1 MASRSRPEVTE
12 TRIDP
17 RLVPFVEQGLQGA
30 QSLFQTG
37 QIPGAYVPQ
46 FFPGQTYVG
55 PSEFTEQ
62 AIQSAAQ
69 TAQQQSPLVQQA
81 QQAAQSLTGFQ
92 SPGAGMFENV
102 YGAAQRSP
110 SMGMFSQA
118 FRQAQVSPSAPLY
131 QDIYGRAGASP
142 AAAMYSDI
150 YGGAGFNP
158 AAAGTQATA
167 SGAYLGANPFLQ
179 GAFQSMARP
188 ITEQFQQQVQQNLS
202 AASRAGRLGSGALT
216 GLQEGAAGRLAEG
229 LTGLGERLGFQGYQ
243 MERQLQEQALARQQ
257 QAAQQQLA
265 TQLSA
270 AGGIGQMQNLQL
282 ATQLAAAGG
291 LGQTAQ
297 QQIANQIAAAS
308 GMGQA
313 QAQALSAQLQAAQGL
328 TGAAQGAAGVQL
340 QASQLAPALAE
351 QDYAGAQRMLQ
362 LGQLQERYQMQEIQD
377 AINRYNFQ
385 QEAPYRALSQYS
397 AFLSGFP
404 QGGQQVAP
412 SYTNPA
418 ASLLGGAAL
427 VSAFNQPQQ
436 QAPARS

>member
-1 MASRSRPEVTE
+1 MGSRSRPEVTE
-12 TRIDP
+12 ARIDP
-17 RLVPFVEQGLQGA
+17 RLVPYVEQGLSGA

-37 QIPGAYVPQ
+37 QLQYRDPATGEMRAGYVPQ
-46 FFPGQTYVG
+46 YFPGQTFVG
-55 PSEFTEQ
+55 PSQYTQ
-62 AIQSAAQ
+62 QGIQSAAER
-69 TAQQQSPLVQQA
+69 AQAGSPLVGQA
-81 QQAAQSLTGFQ
+81 QQAVGGLTGFQ
-92 SPGAGMFENV
+92 SPGAGMFQNV
-102 YGAAQRSP
+102 YGAA
-110 SMGMFSQA
+110 GFN
-118 FRQAQVSPSAPLY
+118 
-131 QDIYGRAGASP
+131 P
-142 AAAMYSDI
+142 AAAMYGDI

-270 AGGIGQMQNLQL
+270 AGG
-282 ATQLAAAGG
+282 
-291 LGQTAQ
+291 LGQT
-297 QQIANQIAAAS
+297 
-308 GMGQA
+308 QA
-313 QAQALSAQLQAAQGL
+313 QMLSAQLQAAQGL

-362 LGQLQERYQMQEIQD
+362 LGQLQERYQMQELQD
-377 AINRYNFQ
+377 AINRYNYQ
-385 QEAPYRALSQYS
+385 QQAPYRALQQFSS
-397 AFLSGFP
+397 FLSGFP
-404 QGGQQVAP
+404 AGQQQVTP

-418 ASLLGGAAL
+418 ASLLGAASL
-427 VSAFNQPQQ
+427 VSAFNQPSR
-436 QAPARS
+436 APAPTGTIE

>member
-1 MASRSRPEVTE
+1 MPFGGSRSRPEVTE

-17 RLVPFVEQGLQGA
+17 RLVPFVEQGLSGA

-37 QIPGAYVPQ
+37 QIPGAFVPQ

-55 PSEFTEQ
+55 PSGFTEQ
-62 AIQSAAQ
+62 AIQSAAER
-69 TAQQQSPLVQQA
+69 AQAGSPLVQQA

-92 SPGAGMFENV
+92 SPGAGMFQNV
-102 YGAAQRSP
+102 YGAA
-110 SMGMFSQA
+110 G
-118 FRQAQVSPSAPLY
+118 Y
-131 QDIYGRAGASP
+131 NP
-142 AAAMYSDI
+142 AAAMYGDI

-167 SGAYLGANPFLQ
+167 GGAYLGANPFLQ
-179 GAFQSMARP
+179 GAFQSLARP

-202 AASRAGRLGSGALT
+202 AASRAGRLGSGAFA

-229 LTGLGERLGFQGYQ
+229 LAGLGERLGFQGYQ

-270 AGGIGQMQNLQL
+270 AGG
-282 ATQLAAAGG
+282 
-291 LGQTAQ
+291 LGQT
-297 QQIANQIAAAS
+297 
-308 GMGQA
+308 QA
-313 QAQALSAQLQAAQGL
+313 QMLSAQLQAAQGL
-328 TGAAQGAAGVQL
+328 AGAAQGAAGVQL

-351 QDYAGAQRMLQ
+351 QDYAGAQKLLQ
-362 LGQLQERYQMQEIQD
+362 AGQLQEQYQRQVLQD

-404 QGGQQVAP
+404 QGAQQAAP

-436 QAPARS
+436 APAR